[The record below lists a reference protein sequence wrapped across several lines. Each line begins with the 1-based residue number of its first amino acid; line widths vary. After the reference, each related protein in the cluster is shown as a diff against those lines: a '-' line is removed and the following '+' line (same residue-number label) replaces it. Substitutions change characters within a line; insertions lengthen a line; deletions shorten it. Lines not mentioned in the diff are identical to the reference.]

1 MNMAKRKKIREEFDI
16 IFKSGN
22 EKAIKKMLDKYPWLL
37 SEVSSEMEKDMGD
50 QQQVIAALGVME
62 DELGGSVPVD
72 EVVFSLK
79 LDFNVRLNDEETLT
93 ILKKVEELGLVK
105 RDTNGWL
112 LTREGGKICDEF
124 LNKNLKNYS

>member
-1 MNMAKRKKIREEFDI
+1 MAKKKKIREEFDV

-50 QQQVIAALGVME
+50 QQQVVAALGVME
-62 DELGGSVPVD
+62 DELGGAVPVD

-79 LDFNVRLNDEETLT
+79 VDFNVRLDDEEVLE
-93 ILKKVEELGLVK
+93 ILKNVEELGLVK
-105 RDTNGWL
+105 RDSDGWT
-112 LTREGGKICDEF
+112 LTREGGRICDEF
-124 LNKNLKNYS
+124 LNKNLKNYP

>member
-1 MNMAKRKKIREEFDI
+1 MAKKKKIREEFDV

-50 QQQVIAALGVME
+50 QQQIVAALGVME
-62 DELGGSVPVD
+62 DELGGAVPVD

-79 LDFNVRLNDEETLT
+79 VDFNVRLDEEEVLE
-93 ILKKVEELGLVK
+93 ILKNVEELGLVK
-105 RDTNGWL
+105 RDSDGWI
-112 LTREGGKICDEF
+112 LTREGGRICDEF
-124 LNKNLKNYS
+124 LNKNLKNYP

>member
-79 LDFNVRLNDEETLT
+79 LDFNVRLNDEETLA

>member
-1 MNMAKRKKIREEFDI
+1 MAKKKKIREEFDV

-50 QQQVIAALGVME
+50 QQQVVAALGVME
-62 DELGGSVPVD
+62 DELGGAVPVD

-79 LDFNVRLNDEETLT
+79 VDFNVRLDDEEVLE
-93 ILKKVEELGLVK
+93 ILKNVEELGLVK
-105 RDTNGWL
+105 RHSDGWI
-112 LTREGGKICDEF
+112 LTREGGRICDEF
-124 LNKNLKNYS
+124 LNKNLKNYP

>member
-1 MNMAKRKKIREEFDI
+1 MAKKKKIREEFDV

-50 QQQVIAALGVME
+50 QQQIVAALGVME
-62 DELGGSVPVD
+62 DELGGAVPVD

-79 LDFNVRLNDEETLT
+79 VDFNVRLDEEEVLE
-93 ILKKVEELGLVK
+93 ILKNVEELGLVK
-105 RDTNGWL
+105 RDSDGWT
-112 LTREGGKICDEF
+112 LTREGGRICDEF
-124 LNKNLKNYS
+124 LNKNLKNYP

>member
-1 MNMAKRKKIREEFDI
+1 MAKKKKIRDQFDV

-50 QQQVIAALGVME
+50 QEQIIAALGVME
-62 DELGGSVPVD
+62 DELGGAVPVD
-72 EVVFSLK
+72 EIIFSLK
-79 LDFNVRLNDEETLT
+79 VDFNVRLDEQEVLG

-105 RDTNGWL
+105 RDSDGWI
-112 LTREGGKICDEF
+112 LTPEGGRICDEF
-124 LNKNLKNYS
+124 LNKNLKYYS

>member
-1 MNMAKRKKIREEFDI
+1 MAKKKKIREQFDV

-50 QQQVIAALGVME
+50 QQQLVAALGVME
-62 DELGGSVPVD
+62 DELGGAVPVD
-72 EVVFSLK
+72 EIAFSLK
-79 LDFNVRLNDEETLT
+79 VDFGINLEEEEVLT

-105 RDTNGWL
+105 RDTDGWK
-112 LTREGGKICDEF
+112 LTREGGRICDEF
-124 LNKNLKNYS
+124 LNRNLRNYS